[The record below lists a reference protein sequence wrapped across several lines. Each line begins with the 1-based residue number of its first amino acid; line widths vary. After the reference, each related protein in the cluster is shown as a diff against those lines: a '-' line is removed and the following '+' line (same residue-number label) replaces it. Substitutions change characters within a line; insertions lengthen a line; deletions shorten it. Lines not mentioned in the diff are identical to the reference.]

1 MSNSIAFEPI
11 GAERIKAVLDTMG
24 LKPDE
29 YIEHT
34 LVTKSMARAR
44 AKIESMVSFEIKT
57 KSESEW
63 FLKNVK
69 KWQDDFNYYSWGLN
83 YDKV

>member
-29 YIEHT
+29 YIERT

-44 AKIESMVSFEIKT
+44 AKIENLVSFGIKT

-69 KWQDDFNYYSWGLN
+69 KWDRVILTITAE
-83 YDKV
+83 V